1 MKKYNI
7 NIGSTSNSISDNKFF
22 LGTGFMGAEFSSID
36 ELRSLLHKYAT
47 FEKDDGKR
55 YWREEI
61 KMTFSLQSSVQ
72 AFKEEGDRQA
82 KENGIVDLFSCMK
95 SCAKD
100 PFRKISIIYRPS
112 RWIDEDG
119 DTFAFILIKGDEVI
133 PQKNKKLRDILREE
147 LGMEI

>member
-7 NIGSTSNSISDNKFF
+7 NIGSTSNSISDDKFF
-22 LGTGFMGAEFSSID
+22 FGTGFMGAEFSTID

-47 FEKDDGKR
+47 FEKDGKS

-72 AFKEEGDRQA
+72 AFKAEGDRQA
-82 KENGIVDLFSCMK
+82 KENGVVNLFSCMAA
-95 SCAKD
+95 CAKD
-100 PFRKISIIYRPS
+100 PFREISIIYRPS

-119 DTFAFILIKGDEVI
+119 DEFAFILIKGDEVI
-133 PQKNKKLRDILREE
+133 PQKNKKLRDILK
-147 LGMEI
+147 EIGIEI

>member
-22 LGTGFMGAEFSSID
+22 LGTGFMGAEFSTID

-47 FEKDDGKR
+47 FEKDGKS

-72 AFKEEGDRQA
+72 AFKAGQA
-82 KENGIVDLFSCMK
+82 KENGVVDLFSCMAA
-95 SCAKD
+95 CAKD

-133 PQKNKKLRDILREE
+133 PQKNKKLRDILRSI
-147 LGMEI
+147 GMEI

>member
-7 NIGSTSNSISDNKFF
+7 NIGSTSNSISDDKFF
-22 LGTGFMGAEFSSID
+22 FGTGFMGAEFSTID
-36 ELRSLLHKYAT
+36 ELRSLLNKNDT
-47 FEKDDGKR
+47 FEKDGKS

-72 AFKEEGDRQA
+72 AFKVEGDRQA
-82 KENGIVDLFSCMK
+82 KENGVVDLFSCMAA
-95 SCAKD
+95 CAKD

-119 DTFAFILIKGDEVI
+119 DEFAFILIKGDEVI
-133 PQKNKKLRDILREE
+133 PQKNKKLRDILREI
-147 LGMEI
+147 GVEI

>member
-7 NIGSTSNSISDNKFF
+7 NIGSTSNSISDDKFF
-22 LGTGFMGAEFSSID
+22 FGTGFMGASFQTID
-36 ELRSLLHKYAT
+36 ELRSLLHEYAT
-47 FEKDDGKR
+47 FEKNGKR

-72 AFKEEGDRQA
+72 AFKAEGDRQA
-82 KENGIVDLFSCMK
+82 KENGVVDLFSCIET
-95 SCAKD
+95 CAKD

-119 DTFAFILIKGDEVI
+119 DEFAFILIKGDEVI
-133 PQKNKKLRDILREE
+133 PQKNKKLRDILK
-147 LGMEI
+147 EIGIEI

>member
-7 NIGSTSNSISDNKFF
+7 NIGSTSNSISDDKFF
-22 LGTGFMGAEFSSID
+22 FGTGFMGASFQTID
-36 ELRSLLHKYAT
+36 ELRSLLHEYAT
-47 FEKDDGKR
+47 FEKNGKR

-72 AFKEEGDRQA
+72 AFKAEGDRQA
-82 KENGIVDLFSCMK
+82 KENGVVDLFSCIET
-95 SCAKD
+95 CAKD

-119 DTFAFILIKGDEVI
+119 DKFAFILIKGDEVI
-133 PQKNKKLRDILREE
+133 PQKNKKLCDILK
-147 LGMEI
+147 EIGIEI

>member
-7 NIGSTSNSISDNKFF
+7 NIGSTSNSISDDKFF
-22 LGTGFMGAEFSSID
+22 FGTGFMGASFQTID
-36 ELRSLLHKYAT
+36 ELRSLLHEYAT
-47 FEKDDGKR
+47 FEKNGKR

-72 AFKEEGDRQA
+72 AFKAEGDRQA
-82 KENGIVDLFSCMK
+82 KENGVVDLFSCIET
-95 SCAKD
+95 CAKD

-119 DTFAFILIKGDEVI
+119 DKFAFILIKGDEVI
-133 PQKNKKLRDILREE
+133 PQKNKKLCDILREI
-147 LGMEI
+147 GVEI

>member
-7 NIGSTSNSISDNKFF
+7 NIGSTSNSISDDKFF
-22 LGTGFMGAEFSSID
+22 FGTGFMGAEFSTID

-47 FEKDDGKR
+47 FEKDGKS

-72 AFKEEGDRQA
+72 AFKAEGDRQA
-82 KENGIVDLFSCMK
+82 KENGVVNLFSCMAA
-95 SCAKD
+95 CAKD

-133 PQKNKKLRDILREE
+133 PQKNKKLRDILRSI
-147 LGMEI
+147 GMEI